1 MAPKAVLVGL
11 PGSGKSTI
19 GRRLAKALGVEML
32 DTDAAIEEQTGRR
45 IADIFATDGE
55 MEFRRIEEDVVRKA
69 LAEHDG
75 VLSLGGG
82 AVTSPGVRAALAG
95 HTVVFLEI
103 SAAEGV
109 RRTGG
114 NTVRPLLAGP
124 DRAEKY
130 RALMSQRVP
139 LYRQV
144 ATIRINTN
152 RRNPGAV
159 VRYIVCRLR
168 DPQSGDAGARPSSS
182 TVAPLAVLAEPAR
195 TRDPNRAA
203 AHPRHAGGTGRGP
216 PTRQRRGR
224 QMTDHDTPV
233 TVEVAVDPPYPVII
247 GKGLLGELD
256 RAARRPPPGRDP
268 APAGA
273 GADRRGHPNPTGGQ
287 GYRRA
292 PHRNPR
298 R

>member
-19 GRRLAKALGVEML
+19 GRRLAKALGVGLL
-32 DTDAAIEEQTGRR
+32 DTDVAIEQRTGRS

-55 MEFRRIEEDVVRKA
+55 QEFRRIEEDVVRAA
-69 LAEHDG
+69 LADHYG

-95 HTVVFLEI
+95 HTVVYLEI

-130 RALMSQRVP
+130 RALMAKRAP
-139 LYRQV
+139 LYRRV
-144 ATIRINTN
+144 ATMRVDTN

-159 VRYIVCRLR
+159 VRHILSRL
-168 DPQSGDAGARPSSS
+168 QVPSPS
-182 TVAPLAVLAEPAR
+182 E
-195 TRDPNRAA
+195 AA
-203 AHPRHAGGTGRGP
+203 T
-216 PTRQRRGR
+216 
-224 QMTDHDTPV
+224 
-233 TVEVAVDPPYPVII
+233 
-247 GKGLLGELD
+247 
-256 RAARRPPPGRDP
+256 
-268 APAGA
+268 
-273 GADRRGHPNPTGGQ
+273 
-287 GYRRA
+287 
-292 PHRNPR
+292 
-298 R
+298 

>member
-19 GRRLAKALGVEML
+19 GRRLAKALDVTML
-32 DTDAAIEEQTGRR
+32 DTDVAIETRTGRR

-55 MEFRRIEEDVVRKA
+55 KEFRRIEEDVVRAA

-124 DRAEKY
+124 DRAEKF

-144 ATIRINTN
+144 ATIRVNTN

-168 DPQSGDAGARPSSS
+168 DPHLGDPGRGRRRPPWRRSPSSL
-182 TVAPLAVLAEPAR
+182 APTEAETP
-195 TRDPNRAA
+195 T
-203 AHPRHAGGTGRGP
+203 GP
-216 PTRQRRGR
+216 PP
-224 QMTDHDTPV
+224 TPA
-233 TVEVAVDPPYPVII
+233 TPAA
-247 GKGLLGELD
+247 LA
-256 RAARRPPPGRDP
+256 AARR
-268 APAGA
+268 AEAG
-273 GADRRGHPNPTGGQ
+273 N
-287 GYRRA
+287 
-292 PHRNPR
+292 
-298 R
+298 

>member
-1 MAPKAVLVGL
+1 MAPKAVLIGL

-19 GRRLAKALGVEML
+19 GRRLAKALNVTML
-32 DTDAAIEEQTGRR
+32 DTDVAIEQRTGRR

-55 MEFRRIEEDVVRKA
+55 KEFRRIEEEVVRAA

-75 VLSLGGG
+75 VVSLGGG
-82 AVTSPGVRAALAG
+82 AVTSPGVRAALAA
-95 HTVVFLEI
+95 HTVIFLEI

-114 NTVRPLLAGP
+114 NTVRPLLVGP

-144 ATIRINTN
+144 ATIRVNTN

-168 DPQSGDAGARPSSS
+168 DPQPGDAGRGRRRPPWRRSPSSLGP
-182 TVAPLAVLAEPAR
+182 TEAETP
-195 TRDPNRAA
+195 T
-203 AHPRHAGGTGRGP
+203 GP
-216 PTRQRRGR
+216 PP
-224 QMTDHDTPV
+224 TPA
-233 TVEVAVDPPYPVII
+233 TPAA
-247 GKGLLGELD
+247 LA
-256 RAARRPPPGRDP
+256 AARR
-268 APAGA
+268 AE
-273 GADRRGHPNPTGGQ
+273 ADK
-287 GYRRA
+287 
-292 PHRNPR
+292 
-298 R
+298 

>member
-1 MAPKAVLVGL
+1 MAPKAVLIGL

-19 GRRLAKALGVEML
+19 GRRLAKALNVTML
-32 DTDAAIEEQTGRR
+32 DTDVAIEQRTGRR

-55 MEFRRIEEDVVRKA
+55 KEFRRIEEEVVRAA

-75 VLSLGGG
+75 VVSLGGG

-95 HTVVFLEI
+95 QTVIFLEI

-114 NTVRPLLAGP
+114 STVRPLLAGP

-144 ATIRINTN
+144 ATIRVNTN

-168 DPQSGDAGARPSSS
+168 DPQAGDAGRGRRRPPWRRSPSSLSS
-182 TVAPLAVLAEPAR
+182 TETETP
-195 TRDPNRAA
+195 T
-203 AHPRHAGGTGRGP
+203 GP
-216 PTRQRRGR
+216 PP
-224 QMTDHDTPV
+224 TPA
-233 TVEVAVDPPYPVII
+233 TPAA
-247 GKGLLGELD
+247 LA
-256 RAARRPPPGRDP
+256 AARRHGS
-268 APAGA
+268 AE
-273 GADRRGHPNPTGGQ
+273 ADK
-287 GYRRA
+287 
-292 PHRNPR
+292 
-298 R
+298 